1 MRRGR
6 KICET
11 LKSVRKSIA
20 EANNI
25 CYEPRECNHKGD
37 CNGTCPACE
46 AEVKYIESELSLRKR
61 MGEVIRIAG
70 VAAGIG
76 TLAMSCA
83 YNSPSQNSTDNS
95 INMVDV
101 GDTTKEFITIRGNIT
116 DERGKPVASALVGTM
131 KKGETV
137 KTDLKGNFCVM
148 IPCDS
153 LLRVRY
159 IGYKDKEYKL
169 SDLKI
174 NGFNTLCF
182 TEDDLDMIVMGEI
195 AGEEAEEEYTEGNMP
210 NYIINKDS
218 KSVVKDSTKLKKTNR
233 EN

>member
-137 KTDLKGNFCVM
+137 KTDLKGIFCVM

-195 AGEEAEEEYTEGNMP
+195 AVEEAEEEYTEGNMP

>member
-195 AGEEAEEEYTEGNMP
+195 AVEEAEEEYTEGNMP

>member
-1 MRRGR
+1 
-6 KICET
+6 
-11 LKSVRKSIA
+11 
-20 EANNI
+20 
-25 CYEPRECNHKGD
+25 
-37 CNGTCPACE
+37 
-46 AEVKYIESELSLRKR
+46 

-76 TLAMSCA
+76 ALAMSCT

-101 GDTTKEFITIRGNIT
+101 SDTTKEFITIRGNIT
-116 DERGKPVASALVGTM
+116 DERGKPVVSAFVGTM
-131 KKGETV
+131 KTGETV

-169 SDLKI
+169 SDLKV

-182 TEDDLDMIVMGEI
+182 TEDDLDVIVMGEI
-195 AGEEAEEEYTEGNMP
+195 AVEEVEEEYTEGNMP
-210 NYIINKDS
+210 NYIIVKDS
-218 KSVVKDSTKLKKTNR
+218 TSAVKDSTKLKIPNR